1 MTYVI
6 EVGRNITSGTGTLKY
21 SSGSVSVDT
30 SCWFE
35 IQNTIT
41 AKTYINCS
49 ATRMDKKK
57 NSTGTPRE
65 GIFLPNDQTNRT
77 GIFIHMGTSAA
88 WSEGCIVVDEQELL
102 KIWNSISPK
111 NAKNVTVKIKNN

>member
-77 GIFIHMGTSAA
+77 GIFIHKGTSAA